1 MIIKKQKAFTLI
13 ELIIVVAI
21 IGILA
26 TIVLPAYQD
35 YVIRAKVAEGFTLAN
50 SAKLA
55 VTEAVSSLGDLT
67 IITDTNSGYAFPKEG
82 TNYVESIVITLGGV
96 ITVTTK
102 STGASEDPIFTL
114 SPVQTGSGSL
124 IAWICERTAG
134 LNRHLPVSCRTP
146 KTPTEP

>member
-1 MIIKKQKAFTLI
+1 MSIKNQNGFTLI

-26 TIVLPAYQD
+26 AIALPAYQD

-82 TNYVESIVITLGGV
+82 ANYVESIVITLGGV

-124 IAWICERTAG
+124 IAWICKKVAG
-134 LNRHLPVSCRTP
+134 LNKHLPESCRTQEIP
-146 KTPTEP
+146 IEP